1 MYKWVSDYS
10 VFLRLFFLLLVCLV
24 QPQCDA
30 FCFILFD
37 YFMFCCYFWGAFCFL
52 MRDIK
57 GVEPDGKEGGEE
69 FLGGKKERGNCN
81 QDRLYVKGIY
91 FQ

>member
-1 MYKWVSDYS
+1 
-10 VFLRLFFLLLVCLV
+10 
-24 QPQCDA
+24 
-30 FCFILFD
+30 
-37 YFMFCCYFWGAFCFL
+37 